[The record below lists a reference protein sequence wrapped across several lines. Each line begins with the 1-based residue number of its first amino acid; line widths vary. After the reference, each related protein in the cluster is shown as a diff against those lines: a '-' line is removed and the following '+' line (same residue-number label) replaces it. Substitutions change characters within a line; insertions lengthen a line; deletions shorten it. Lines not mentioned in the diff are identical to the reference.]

1 MLYTHAA
8 AALIAAA
15 VAAAGAWQTQ
25 NWRYG
30 AIERDRLATEAELRR
45 NNQQAADRASAGF
58 EAAQVQIRTEFVPI
72 EREVERVVEKPVYL
86 AQCFDA
92 DGLRVLNAAITG
104 TTPGQPAPTVP

>member
-1 MLYTHAA
+1 MTYTHAA

-15 VAAAGAWQTQ
+15 LAATGAWETQ
-25 NWRYG
+25 NWRYA
-30 AIERDRLATEAELRR
+30 AIDRDRLAGEAELRR
-45 NNQQAADRASAGF
+45 NNQQAADRASVGF

-72 EREVERVVEKPVYL
+72 TKEVERVVEKPVYL

-104 TTPGQPAPTVP
+104 TAPGQPAPAVP